1 MRSET
6 VNSAYGNLSDVSRKK
21 KKKAEFHMKDIK
33 TQGYNAGLFHSKAG
47 KTHGGFHPR
56 RK

>member
-6 VNSAYGNLSDVSRKK
+6 VNSAYGNLSDMSRK